1 MLLRVY
7 PKFPYVFYRIT
18 INMNVVS
25 SWNVEGNRYCFPT
38 KAEHMWKAMR
48 RCDSDRWS
56 KLPGTLKA
64 LLFLLPLLRKAEMH
78 VGWAHYWSRWW
89 NPGQREKESCHGA
102 PPFSISSQGMKSECV
117 RLKLSLESTH
127 SKSSSELSDDQRVK
141 LSVMQA
147 RFWQLAF
154 FLCISTMTFTSQR
167 TTWWSHRRSY

>member
-1 MLLRVY
+1 MWY
-7 PKFPYVFYRIT
+7 HH
-18 INMNVVS
+18 
-25 SWNVEGNRYCFPT
+25 E
-38 KAEHMWKAMR
+38 MWKETVTVFQQRQNTCERLWGAVILTDGAS
-48 RCDSDRWS
+48 CQEHL
-56 KLPGTLKA
+56 KLCFSCSLCWE
-64 LLFLLPLLRKAEMH
+64 AEMH

-147 RFWQLAF
+147 RFLA
-154 FLCISTMTFTSQR
+154 TSILPVHFHYDFHFPKNNMMI
-167 TTWWSHRRSY
+167 T